1 MLFPEVVSRL
11 STAIAALPG
20 EPAQLLMAPRAPRRF
35 PPGFNPA
42 RIRHAAGLL
51 LIVPIAQ
58 TAHVI
63 LTERAHTLDRHRGQ
77 ISLPGGV
84 IEPGETH
91 EDAARRE
98 AQEEIGI
105 DPSPITIHGR
115 LTSLDIPISGFRL
128 HPVVAT
134 CAEVPTFRLAPDEVA
149 RVLSIDLDELMDA
162 DRVQWRALTREGQ
175 TIDFPVFPVEGVEI
189 WGATAMV
196 LAEFLAML
204 GWPGPATSPPQTRL

>member
-1 MLFPEVVSRL
+1 
-11 STAIAALPG
+11 
-20 EPAQLLMAPRAPRRF
+20 MAPRPPRRF

-42 RIRHAAGLL
+42 RVRHAAGLL
-51 LIVPIAQ
+51 LIVPIAE

-98 AQEEIGI
+98 AEEEIGV
-105 DPSPITIHGR
+105 DASPLTMLGR

-134 CAEVPTFRLAPDEVA
+134 CPAVPNFRLAPDEVA
-149 RVLSIDLDELMDA
+149 RVLLIDLDELLRA
-162 DRVQWRALTREGQ
+162 DHVAWRTLTREGQ

-196 LAEFLAML
+196 LAEFLTIL
-204 GWPGPATSPPQTRL
+204 GWPGPATSPRGR